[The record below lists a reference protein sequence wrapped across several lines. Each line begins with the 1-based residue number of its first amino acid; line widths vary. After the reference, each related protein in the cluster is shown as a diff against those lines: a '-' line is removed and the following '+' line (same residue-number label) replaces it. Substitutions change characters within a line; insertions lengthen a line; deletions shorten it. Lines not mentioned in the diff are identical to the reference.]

1 VHLNSVHLI
10 GRLSKRPELRYTES
24 GTPFCSLVVAC
35 DDVGPGEK
43 IFTTWIPV
51 DITGKY
57 AEQTSVDL
65 NEGDE
70 VQISGK
76 LKYKSMVDKQT
87 QQKVS
92 KLIVSTWG
100 IQQRTHAES
109 PQVERTDE
117 GKGDSTSHK
126 PSSAPEPTV
135 RKARY
140 KKWTPEAVA
149 PN

>member
-1 VHLNSVHLI
+1 MATVVNNPEDCAVHLNSVQLI

-35 DDVGPGEK
+35 DEVGPGAK

-57 AEQTSVDL
+57 AQQSAVDL
-65 NEGDE
+65 EEGDE

-76 LKYKSMVDKQT
+76 LKYKSVVDKQT
-87 QQKVS
+87 QQKTS

-100 IQQRTHAES
+100 IQQRTPAPGYS
-109 PQVERTDE
+109 PGRD
-117 GKGDSTSHK
+117 
-126 PSSAPEPTV
+126 
-135 RKARY
+135 R
-140 KKWTPEAVA
+140 
-149 PN
+149 